1 MVFPKR
7 KPSTKKPAATSAQ
20 AQAKTTAKAPKKR
33 GSFFKRKTVD
43 EPVVAPETLAV
54 GLSRALRTANM
65 PRKAQEDAVQDTEH
79 VRHAL
84 IVIEAI
90 LYAMDQAR
98 ETITQCS
105 EIIESAKLTEDLGG
119 RAMLAENYD
128 DLRLSLDKLAE
139 TDDEVVAE
147 LISAPGATLDLAL
160 TGRARYSIAG
170 FCLGTDDHALNLP
183 PPLTA
188 FAADDEIEHTQLA
201 LDHAAGRVT
210 RATASYCRDAK
221 FLMACIGDLNK
232 KLAEFG
238 MDALAP
244 VAQTRQTAA
253 E

>member
-7 KPSTKKPAATSAQ
+7 KPSPKKASAL
-20 AQAKTTAKAPKKR
+20 ARAKSEEKR
-33 GSFFKRKTVD
+33 GSFFKRKTVE

-65 PRKAQEDAVQDTEH
+65 PRKAQEDAVQDTEK
-79 VRHAL
+79 VRNAL
-84 IVIEAI
+84 VVIEAI

-98 ETITQCS
+98 EIITHCT
-105 EIIESAKLTEDLGG
+105 EIIDSANLTDDLGG
-119 RAMLAENYD
+119 RAMLAEKYD
-128 DLRLSLDKLAE
+128 ELRLSIDKLAE
-139 TDDEVVAE
+139 ADDDLVTD
-147 LISAPGATLDLAL
+147 LTSRPGATLDLEL

-188 FAADDEIEHTQLA
+188 FADDDEIEHTHLA
-201 LDHAAGRVT
+201 LDHAASRVT

-221 FLMACIGDLNK
+221 FLMACIGDLNR
-232 KLAEFG
+232 KLASFG
-238 MDALAP
+238 IDTLAP
-244 VAQTRQTAA
+244 IAQTQQTAA